1 MRCCG
6 KGLVLAAAMVVSG
19 PARADRMPEPEPAVL
34 VETTFWEWL
43 ADPAAHDVAV
53 IVAKTASVVQLLE
66 DPTGAEVGAQLLG
79 DVYGM
84 LRYGLRRSPD
94 HPELLLAMGAVAEAL
109 GKPREAL
116 DAFERFLRTAP
127 DQYRAADAWM
137 RAGYLRAQLG
147 DDDHA
152 REAFQQAIMRPS
164 PQPRVRDDALI
175 GLAWLHLRGGHAT
188 RAIDLLSAAAAA
200 PLAPYNPN
208 PLPHL
213 MLAIALDRDG
223 QITRA
228 HQVITDLTK
237 SRPLIDMITEHN
249 HTLATLRYLDPL
261 DRHYV
266 AAFVYEVAGMLEDA
280 LPEWQL
286 YARAADTPYR
296 ARARTHARDIAA
308 LLQARFGAGGPR

>member
-1 MRCCG
+1 
-6 KGLVLAAAMVVSG
+6 LVLAAAMVVAG
-19 PARADRMPEPEPAVL
+19 PARADHVPEPEPAVA
-34 VETTFWEWL
+34 VEPTFWEWL

-53 IVAKTASVVQLLE
+53 IIEKTENVVQSLE
-66 DPTGAEVGAQLLG
+66 EPARGEVGDELLR

-116 DAFERFLRTAP
+116 AAVERFTRAAP
-127 DQYRAADAWM
+127 DHGRIGDAWM
-137 RAGYLRAQLG
+137 RAGYLRARLG
-147 DDDHA
+147 DDDRA
-152 REAFQQAIMRPS
+152 RDAFQHAISRPQS
-164 PQPRVRDDALI
+164 RTSLRDDALI
-175 GLAWLHLRGGHAT
+175 GLAWLHLRNGHAV
-188 RAIDLLSAAAAA
+188 RAIDLLGSTARA
-200 PLAPYNPN
+200 PLAADPN
-208 PLPHL
+208 PLRQL
-213 MLAIALDRDG
+213 VLAIALDRDG

-228 HQVITDLTK
+228 HQVIADLSK
-237 SRPLIDMITEHN
+237 ARPLIELVTEHSN
-249 HTLATLRYLDPL
+249 TLAALRYLDPL

-296 ARARTHARDIAA
+296 ARARAHARDIAA
-308 LLQARFGAGGPR
+308 LLQARIGTRGAP